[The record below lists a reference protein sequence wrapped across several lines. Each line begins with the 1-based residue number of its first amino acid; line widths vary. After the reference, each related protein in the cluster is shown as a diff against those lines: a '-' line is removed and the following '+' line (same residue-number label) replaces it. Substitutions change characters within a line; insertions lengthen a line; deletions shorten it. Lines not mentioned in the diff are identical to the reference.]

1 MEVSKPRLETAIAL
15 HLAPILRADGFKGS
29 GRQFRRT
36 VGKWTHVVQVQSH
49 RYDSGFCVNM
59 SIHPVG
65 VPDFGR
71 KVHDP
76 KKILE
81 VDCRFRSRLTG
92 IPNTKDQWWSHDG
105 TLKGMCW
112 AMILAAET
120 YERYGRERFDLATAD
135 DSDLNCVSPTAF
147 IKGKFNGYGFC
158 EDRSATAFVLAWMR
172 RESGHLAEAK
182 AFAEYALRTS
192 SPHATSYNSWLE
204 EILAELEGQILRQS
218 GGPR

>member
-1 MEVSKPRLETAIAL
+1 MEVSKPRIETAIAM

-65 VPDFGR
+65 VLDFGR

-81 VDCRFRSRLTG
+81 VDCRFRSRMTDD
-92 IPNTKDQWWSHDG
+92 PNREDQWWSHDG
-105 TLKGMCW
+105 TEKGMCW

-120 YERYGRERFDLATAD
+120 YERFGRERFNLATAA
-135 DSDLNCVSPTAF
+135 DSDLNRVSPEAF
-147 IKGKFNGYGFC
+147 FKGKFKGYGFC
-158 EDRSATAFVLAWMR
+158 KANSTTAFVLAWMR
-172 RESGHLAEAK
+172 RESGQLEEAK
-182 AFAEYALRTS
+182 AFAEYALRHS
-192 SPHATSYNSWLE
+192 GPQATYYNAWLE
-204 EILAELEGQILRQS
+204 EIFAELDVQIRLQKTES
-218 GGPR
+218 D